1 VTFQD
6 LRVMT
11 ARQSWGAGYAPTD
24 INATYTWDNMGRMTA
39 MNYPVSGPQVAMSYD
54 AMSRL
59 AGETQTCVGT
69 NCQNPGTA
77 FPLAGAVYN
86 FAGQLTTLNYN
97 DLSITGTVYL
107 PGWLQTET
115 RTYNNM
121 LQLTRIVNSP
131 NSAYGADGVALN
143 MTYNF
148 SAAQNNGRILSSVD
162 GVTGENVSY
171 TYDSLNRLIAASTS
185 GTAGVQWGNSYSY
198 DGFGNLTGKTV
209 TKGTAPTLSPL
220 VDPNTNRVRMSGDYG
235 YDANGNWMGVP
246 SAPNTWNVEN
256 QLLSTG
262 MVDGD
267 GNLVTYTYDPWGR
280 RVMQYGFGAPNTT
293 GTATLYFYSITGK
306 RLGTYTVSYEAVTGA
321 SGITMYFGAR
331 PLKAVDRLGS
341 VRAKFGSNGMAQM
354 AYYPWGE
361 ERTSTA
367 DGTDKFATYFR
378 DTFGQDYAKA
388 RYFNSNLGRFWSPDP
403 LGVKAVDPK
412 NPTSWN
418 LYAYVNGDPV
428 NFKDPGGLFLPADPP
443 SDGGGDDPDP
453 DPVAPPARPTA
464 PAFTSKWTKALE
476 KLVNAEVLLQDLS
489 PSANCQKDLDKLANG
504 PAGRTLDEIQAQ
516 ANATKLNDATTSTTL
531 ERDLFTAGTDEY
543 SPWANSSMTVAQF
556 FKNDPSVKAEA
567 ASTISAA
574 HDNIYFDPSYV
585 NTNSVQFDAALM
597 MHELLH
603 NLGRDD
609 AQLQSALGI
618 PASSASGAITQM
630 LFSDCFKK

>member
-1 VTFQD
+1 
-6 LRVMT
+6 
-11 ARQSWGAGYAPTD
+11 
-24 INATYTWDNMGRMTA
+24 
-39 MNYPVSGPQVAMSYD
+39 
-54 AMSRL
+54 
-59 AGETQTCVGT
+59 
-69 NCQNPGTA
+69 
-77 FPLAGAVYN
+77 VYN

-341 VRAKFGSNGMAQM
+341 VRANFGSNGVAQI

-361 ERTSTA
+361 ERPQSNGLTP

-378 DTFGQDYAKA
+378 DGFGQDYANA
-388 RYFNSNLGRFWSPDP
+388 RYYNSNLGRFWSPDP
-403 LGVKAVDPK
+403 SGVGRSPEGAYGSGSGTSGGVASISGGMVQAPTYQPGAWASDPQG
-412 NPTSWN
+412 PVSWN
-418 LYAYVNGDPV
+418 RYLYAADDPV
-428 NFKDPGGLFLPADPP
+428 NASDPSGLTCVVNE
-443 SDGGGDDPDP
+443 DGSESNNGDG
-453 DPVAPPARPTA
+453 
-464 PAFTSKWTKALE
+464 
-476 KLVNAEVLLQDLS
+476 
-489 PSANCQKDLDKLANG
+489 NG
-504 PAGRTLDEIQAQ
+504 TCEQ
-516 ANATKLNDATTSTTL
+516 ANNPTNNYQVNVTGTS
-531 ERDLFTAGTDEY
+531 DTAGTDPSTWQGQTPITSGGVPPGY
-543 SPWANSSMTVAQF
+543 TPGPILTGPGTPAAPLPPKLTVAGCFSNPEWLLSFYVEGPGDSQF
-556 FKNDPSVKAEA
+556 HHPPPVVYAPVGQGARKPGALNSTGGAPTA
-567 ASTISAA
+567 ANVA
-574 HDNIYFDPSYV
+574 
-585 NTNSVQFDAALM
+585 AALFILAA
-597 MHELLH
+597 ERTECLALLSS
-603 NLGRDD
+603 
-609 AQLQSALGI
+609 QQST
-618 PASSASGAITQM
+618 P
-630 LFSDCFKK
+630 